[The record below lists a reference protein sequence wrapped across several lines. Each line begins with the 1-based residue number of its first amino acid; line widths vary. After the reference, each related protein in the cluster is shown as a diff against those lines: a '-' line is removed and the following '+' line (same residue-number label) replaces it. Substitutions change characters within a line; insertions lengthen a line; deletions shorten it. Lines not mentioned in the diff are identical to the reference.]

1 MQEKTSCERSMAIEW
16 SKEKARATQMEIRID
31 EIHRQYKAR
40 IAGFNLLLQEKNKMI
55 AEKDKQIALLN
66 TTVSMAVSLVN
77 NK

>member
-1 MQEKTSCERSMAIEW
+1 MDFQ
-16 SKEKARATQMEIRID
+16 ID
-31 EIHRQYKAR
+31 EVHRQYEAR